1 MTFWTLWE
9 SLVVYLSCSLT
20 THIMHIVHIITSHK
34 IITCQQF
41 QNAFQTCPIC
51 CMGWQVYLYIIPLSE
66 QTSEVVFSSRQI
78 QCMVNETFFNCMQGL
93 VWYSLAFL
101 LQGAW
106 KMILSCS
113 VQWNPHRFH
122 KDWSERLV
130 DVWEHWHDICSCRLL
145 CVTVVHVCKEQFHL
159 NMHDSG
165 GTHTY
170 LFLGTLISLLS
181 LYVICNSSKQ
191 AGKQATNLQPIPT
204 VGFKDIG
211 VK

>member
-1 MTFWTLWE
+1 
-9 SLVVYLSCSLT
+9 
-20 THIMHIVHIITSHK
+20 MHIVHINHIS
-34 IITCQQF
+34 
-41 QNAFQTCPIC
+41 QNYHLLAVSECFSN
-51 CMGWQVYLYIIPLSE
+51 LYDLLHGLAGLSLHH
-66 QTSEVVFSSRQI
+66 SFIRADFRSFFVFFSSRQI
-78 QCMVNETFFNCMQGL
+78 QRMVNETFFNCMQGL

-145 CVTVVHVCKEQFHL
+145 CVTVVHVCREHFHL

-165 GTHTY
+165 GPQTY
-170 LFLGTLISLLS
+170 LFSCTLISLLF
-181 LYVICNSSKQ
+181 LYFETLFVTQ
-191 AGKQATNLQPIPT
+191 ASRQASN
-204 VGFKDIG
+204 
-211 VK
+211 